1 MPQPGPLP
9 RPNCRSANVLQ
20 PAPRVGV
27 SSKCG
32 EAAPHQHDMT
42 PAPDLAEILPHGL
55 GQLTRPFGT
64 KPVDAAVGTLSL
76 MRTQQRIVAANPVRH
91 PGHGGR

>member
-1 MPQPGPLP
+1 M
-9 RPNCRSANVLQ
+9 
-20 PAPRVGV
+20 GV
-27 SSKCG
+27 SSEGG
-32 EAAPHQHDMT
+32 EVAPHQHDMT

-64 KPVDAAVGTLSL
+64 KPVDAAVGALSL
-76 MRTQQRIVAANPVRH
+76 IRTQQRIVAANPVRH